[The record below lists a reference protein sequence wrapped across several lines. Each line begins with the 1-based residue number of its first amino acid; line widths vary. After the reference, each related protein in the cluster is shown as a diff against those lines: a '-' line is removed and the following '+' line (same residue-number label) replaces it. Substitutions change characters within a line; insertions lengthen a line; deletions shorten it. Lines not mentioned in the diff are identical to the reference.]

1 MTTLMTLTTATTVA
15 LVVAVVTGG
24 LIAGLYFTC
33 SCAVVPAFR
42 RVDDRTYLSAFRA
55 INRAIVNGWFLL
67 VFLGAP
73 VSAVVA
79 AALGGWSPWLI
90 AGAGLAVVTF
100 FITVVGNVPLNRALD
115 AADTTTPAAARLAR
129 EGFEDV
135 WARWNLLRTVTG
147 IAAVVA
153 LAVALAP

>member
-1 MTTLMTLTTATTVA
+1 MSTAALAVA
-15 LVVAVVTGG
+15 LVANGI
-24 LIAGLYFTC
+24 LAGLFFAFA
-33 SCAVVPAFR
+33 CAVVPGFR
-42 RVDDRTYLSAFRA
+42 RVDDRTYLSSFRA

-115 AADTTTPAAARLAR
+115 AADTTTAAAARLAR